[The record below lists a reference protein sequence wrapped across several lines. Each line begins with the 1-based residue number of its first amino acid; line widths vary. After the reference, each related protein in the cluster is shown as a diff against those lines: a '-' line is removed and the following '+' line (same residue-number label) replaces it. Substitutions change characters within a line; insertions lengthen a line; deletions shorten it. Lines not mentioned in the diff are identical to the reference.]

1 MTIAHIKSNALR
13 RTLLVISLALFP
25 VVLTLLSLVK
35 AADAF
40 IEEFK
45 DQCWQG
51 GDGWHGLYGAVCECW
66 KRAR

>member
-13 RTLLVISLALFP
+13 RTLLVIAVPLLP
-25 VVLTLLSLVK
+25 VLIAGVSFVV

-45 DQCWQG
+45 DQWTQG
-51 GDGWHGLYGAVCECW
+51 GYGIWDSVRECW
-66 KRAR
+66 RAPQ